1 MSEPKDLMR
10 QQYLVPRKNVKRLRE
25 MSRREGISAGELV
38 RRAINAYA
46 SGKIL
51 TESEEEVA
59 SRAVLKDIHAQV
71 RAALTRIDANLSE
84 IRDRERALADGT
96 FRARVVA
103 ETRAWF
109 DAHPE
114 EAQGITDL
122 FAPQAR
128 RRVSSP
134 N

>member
-51 TESEEEVA
+51 TESEE
-59 SRAVLKDIHAQV
+59 
-71 RAALTRIDANLSE
+71 
-84 IRDRERALADGT
+84 
-96 FRARVVA
+96 
-103 ETRAWF
+103 
-109 DAHPE
+109 
-114 EAQGITDL
+114 
-122 FAPQAR
+122 
-128 RRVSSP
+128 
-134 N
+134 